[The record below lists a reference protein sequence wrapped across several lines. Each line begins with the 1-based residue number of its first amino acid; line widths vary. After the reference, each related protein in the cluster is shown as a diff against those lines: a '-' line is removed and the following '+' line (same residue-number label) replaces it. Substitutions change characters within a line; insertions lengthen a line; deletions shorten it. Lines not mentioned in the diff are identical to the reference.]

1 MRRGRT
7 SPSAPNA
14 LRRPEKAA
22 NTLNRGSLT
31 ASLQLTMAFAACREW
46 LYSAVFRPEMQLMQ
60 LLQLFAYK
68 KTERHPG
75 DTWGNHRPPCLH
87 RKEIANDYIN
97 YINYIYCLRMAS
109 FRRFQASP
117 LTAIRTAATA
127 FLQLT
132 SSSRSQGAQIAFTL
146 VDFGR
151 VMKAD
156 ADVPSYPP
164 RLRQPPTSQ
173 SGILPFCCRFRMIPP
188 FSPSDSLRTHRRRLK
203 VFAPS
208 VAQPLHD
215 ALGIT
220 SPAGIAAMVHAEE
233 DARAGVPDAVDA
245 DLLAH
250 SRDHLP

>member
-1 MRRGRT
+1 
-7 SPSAPNA
+7 
-14 LRRPEKAA
+14 
-22 NTLNRGSLT
+22 
-31 ASLQLTMAFAACREW
+31 MAFAACREW
-46 LYSAVFRPEMQLMQ
+46 LHSAVFRPEMQLMQ

-117 LTAIRTAATA
+117 LTAIRTATTA

-132 SSSRSQGAQIAFTL
+132 SSGRLGAPKLSHRPII
-146 VDFGR
+146 GR

-203 VFAPS
+203 VFAAS
-208 VAQPLHD
+208 GRID
-215 ALGIT
+215 A
-220 SPAGIAAMVHAEE
+220 
-233 DARAGVPDAVDA
+233 
-245 DLLAH
+245 
-250 SRDHLP
+250 

>member
-46 LYSAVFRPEMQLMQ
+46 LHSAVFRPEMQLMQ

-68 KTERHPG
+68 KRKG
-75 DTWGNHRPPCLH
+75 IRAIRGGHRPPCLH

-109 FRRFQASP
+109 FRRFRAFP
-117 LTAIRTAATA
+117 LTAIRTATTA

-146 VDFGR
+146 VDFGHA
-151 VMKAD
+151 MKAED
-156 ADVPSYPP
+156 RCPSCPP
-164 RLRQPPTSQ
+164 VCLRQPPTSNP
-173 SGILPFCCRFRMIPP
+173 GYIP
-188 FSPSDSLRTHRRRLK
+188 SIA
-203 VFAPS
+203 V
-208 VAQPLHD
+208 
-215 ALGIT
+215 
-220 SPAGIAAMVHAEE
+220 PA
-233 DARAGVPDAVDA
+233 
-245 DLLAH
+245 
-250 SRDHLP
+250 

>member
-46 LYSAVFRPEMQLMQ
+46 LHSAVFRPEMQLMQ

-97 YINYIYCLRMAS
+97 YINYIYCLKMAS
-109 FRRFQASP
+109 FRRFRAFP
-117 LTAIRTAATA
+117 LTAIRTATTA

-132 SSSRSQGAQIAFTL
+132 SSSRSRGAQAFTQADHRTRHEGRRRCSFISAPPSPTADIPIRDIAFL
-146 VDFGR
+146 LSF
-151 VMKAD
+151 
-156 ADVPSYPP
+156 PH
-164 RLRQPPTSQ
+164 
-173 SGILPFCCRFRMIPP
+173 
-188 FSPSDSLRTHRRRLK
+188 DSA
-203 VFAPS
+203 VFAIGFP
-208 VAQPLHD
+208 QD
-215 ALGIT
+215 A
-220 SPAGIAAMVHAEE
+220 
-233 DARAGVPDAVDA
+233 
-245 DLLAH
+245 
-250 SRDHLP
+250 

>member
-31 ASLQLTMAFAACREW
+31 ALLQLTMAFAACREW
-46 LYSAVFRPEMQLMQ
+46 LHSAVFRPEMQ

-68 KTERHPG
+68 KRKG
-75 DTWGNHRPPCLH
+75 IRAIRGGNHRPPCLH

-117 LTAIRTAATA
+117 LTAIRTATTA

-132 SSSRSQGAQIAFTL
+132 SSSRSRGAQIAFTL

-203 VFAPS
+203 VFAAS
-208 VAQPLHD
+208 GRID
-215 ALGIT
+215 A
-220 SPAGIAAMVHAEE
+220 
-233 DARAGVPDAVDA
+233 
-245 DLLAH
+245 
-250 SRDHLP
+250 

>member
-22 NTLNRGSLT
+22 NTLNRGPLT

-46 LYSAVFRPEMQLMQ
+46 LHSAVFRPEMQLMQ

-68 KTERHPG
+68 KREGIRAIRG
-75 DTWGNHRPPCLH
+75 GNHRPPCLH

-97 YINYIYCLRMAS
+97 YINYIYCLKMAS

-117 LTAIRTAATA
+117 LTAIRTATTA

-132 SSSRSQGAQIAFTL
+132 SSGRLGAPKLSHRPII
-146 VDFGR
+146 GR

-156 ADVPSYPP
+156 ADVPLYPP

-188 FSPSDSLRTHRRRLK
+188 FRHRIPSGRIG
-203 VFAPS
+203 
-208 VAQPLHD
+208 D
-215 ALGIT
+215 A
-220 SPAGIAAMVHAEE
+220 
-233 DARAGVPDAVDA
+233 
-245 DLLAH
+245 
-250 SRDHLP
+250 

>member
-1 MRRGRT
+1 MAVTHARGYASRT
-7 SPSAPNA
+7 SPPAPNA

-97 YINYIYCLRMAS
+97 YINYIYCLKMAS
-109 FRRFQASP
+109 FRRFQAFP

-132 SSSRSQGAQIAFTL
+132 SSSRSRGAQIAFT
-146 VDFGR
+146 R
-151 VMKAD
+151 
-156 ADVPSYPP
+156 
-164 RLRQPPTSQ
+164 
-173 SGILPFCCRFRMIPP
+173 I
-188 FSPSDSLRTHRRRLK
+188 
-203 VFAPS
+203 
-208 VAQPLHD
+208 
-215 ALGIT
+215 
-220 SPAGIAAMVHAEE
+220 
-233 DARAGVPDAVDA
+233 
-245 DLLAH
+245 
-250 SRDHLP
+250 

>member
-31 ASLQLTMAFAACREW
+31 ASLQLTMTFAACREW
-46 LYSAVFRPEMQLMQ
+46 LHSAVFRPEMQLMQ

-97 YINYIYCLRMAS
+97 YINYINYIYCLKMAS

-117 LTAIRTAATA
+117 LTAIRTATTA

-132 SSSRSQGAQIAFTL
+132 SSSRSRGAPIAFTQ
-146 VDFGR
+146 
-151 VMKAD
+151 AD
-156 ADVPSYPP
+156 H
-164 RLRQPPTSQ
+164 
-173 SGILPFCCRFRMIPP
+173 
-188 FSPSDSLRTHRRRLK
+188 RTRHEGRRRCSFISAPPSPTADIPIRDIAFLLSFPHDSA
-203 VFAPS
+203 VFAIGFP
-208 VAQPLHD
+208 QD
-215 ALGIT
+215 A
-220 SPAGIAAMVHAEE
+220 
-233 DARAGVPDAVDA
+233 
-245 DLLAH
+245 
-250 SRDHLP
+250 

>member
-31 ASLQLTMAFAACREW
+31 ALLQLTMAFAACREW
-46 LYSAVFRPEMQLMQ
+46 LHSAVFRPEMQLMQ

-97 YINYIYCLRMAS
+97 YINYIYCLKMAS
-109 FRRFQASP
+109 FRRFRAFP

-132 SSSRSQGAQIAFTL
+132 SSSRSRGTQIAFTL
-146 VDFGR
+146 VDFGHA
-151 VMKAD
+151 MKAD

-173 SGILPFCCRFRMIPP
+173 SGIYPLHRRSRMIPP

-203 VFAPS
+203 VFAAS

>member
-46 LYSAVFRPEMQLMQ
+46 LHSAVFRPEMQLMQ

-97 YINYIYCLRMAS
+97 YINYIYCLKMAS

-117 LTAIRTAATA
+117 LTAIRTATTA

-132 SSSRSQGAQIAFTL
+132 SSSRSRGVQIAFTQ
-146 VDFGR
+146 
-151 VMKAD
+151 AD
-156 ADVPSYPP
+156 H
-164 RLRQPPTSQ
+164 
-173 SGILPFCCRFRMIPP
+173 
-188 FSPSDSLRTHRRRLK
+188 RTRHEGRRRCSFISAPPSPTADIPIRDISPPSPFPHDSA
-203 VFAPS
+203 VFAIGFP
-208 VAQPLHD
+208 QD
-215 ALGIT
+215 A
-220 SPAGIAAMVHAEE
+220 
-233 DARAGVPDAVDA
+233 
-245 DLLAH
+245 
-250 SRDHLP
+250 

>member
-31 ASLQLTMAFAACREW
+31 ASLQLTMAFATCREW
-46 LYSAVFRPEMQLMQ
+46 LHSAVFRPEMQLMQ

-68 KTERHPG
+68 KTERHPR
-75 DTWGNHRPPCLH
+75 DTQADNPLPCLH

-97 YINYIYCLRMAS
+97 YINYIYCLKMAS
-109 FRRFQASP
+109 FRRFRAFP

-132 SSSRSQGAQIAFTL
+132 SSGRFGAPKLSHRPII
-146 VDFGR
+146 GR

-164 RLRQPPTSQ
+164 RLRQPLTSQ
-173 SGILPFCCRFRMIPP
+173 SGIYPLHRRSRMIPP

-203 VFAPS
+203 VFAAS
-208 VAQPLHD
+208 GRID
-215 ALGIT
+215 A
-220 SPAGIAAMVHAEE
+220 
-233 DARAGVPDAVDA
+233 
-245 DLLAH
+245 
-250 SRDHLP
+250 

>member
-7 SPSAPNA
+7 APSAPNT

-22 NTLNRGSLT
+22 NTLNRGTLT
-31 ASLQLTMAFAACREW
+31 ATMQLTMAFAACREW
-46 LYSAVFRPEMQLMQ
+46 LHSAVFRPEMQLMQ

-97 YINYIYCLRMAS
+97 YINYIYCLKMAS
-109 FRRFQASP
+109 FRRFRAFP
-117 LTAIRTAATA
+117 LTAIRTATTA

-146 VDFGR
+146 VDFGHA
-151 VMKAD
+151 MKAD

-173 SGILPFCCRFRMIPP
+173 SGIYPLHRRSRMIPP

-203 VFAPS
+203 VFAAS
-208 VAQPLHD
+208 GRID
-215 ALGIT
+215 A
-220 SPAGIAAMVHAEE
+220 
-233 DARAGVPDAVDA
+233 
-245 DLLAH
+245 
-250 SRDHLP
+250 

>member
-46 LYSAVFRPEMQLMQ
+46 LHSAVFRPEMQLMQ

-75 DTWGNHRPPCLH
+75 DTWGGDHRPPCLH

-109 FRRFQASP
+109 FRRFRAFP

-132 SSSRSQGAQIAFTL
+132 SSSRSRGAQIAFTL
-146 VDFGR
+146 VDFGHA
-151 VMKAD
+151 MKAED
-156 ADVPSYPP
+156 RCPSCPP
-164 RLRQPPTSQ
+164 VCLRQPLTSQ
-173 SGILPFCCRFRMIPP
+173 SGIYPLHRRSRMIPP

-203 VFAPS
+203 VFAAS
-208 VAQPLHD
+208 GRID
-215 ALGIT
+215 A
-220 SPAGIAAMVHAEE
+220 
-233 DARAGVPDAVDA
+233 
-245 DLLAH
+245 
-250 SRDHLP
+250 

>member
-31 ASLQLTMAFAACREW
+31 ASLQLTMAFVACREW
-46 LYSAVFRPEMQLMQ
+46 LHSAVFRPEMQLMQ

-68 KTERHPG
+68 KRKG
-75 DTWGNHRPPCLH
+75 IRAIRGGNHRPPCLH

-117 LTAIRTAATA
+117 LTAIRTATTA

-132 SSSRSQGAQIAFTL
+132 SSSRSRGAQIAFTL

-151 VMKAD
+151 AMKAD

-173 SGILPFCCRFRMIPP
+173 SGIYPLHRRSRMIPP

-203 VFAPS
+203 VFAAS
-208 VAQPLHD
+208 GRID
-215 ALGIT
+215 A
-220 SPAGIAAMVHAEE
+220 
-233 DARAGVPDAVDA
+233 
-245 DLLAH
+245 
-250 SRDHLP
+250 

>member
-46 LYSAVFRPEMQLMQ
+46 LHSAVFRPEMQLMQ

-75 DTWGNHRPPCLH
+75 DTWGGHRPPCLH

-97 YINYIYCLRMAS
+97 YINYINYIYCLRMAS
-109 FRRFQASP
+109 FRRFRAFP

-164 RLRQPPTSQ
+164 RLHQPLTSQ
-173 SGILPFCCRFRMIPP
+173 SGIYPLHRRSRMIPP
-188 FSPSDSLRTHRRRLK
+188 FSLSDSLRTHRRRLK
-203 VFAPS
+203 VFAAS
-208 VAQPLHD
+208 GRID
-215 ALGIT
+215 A
-220 SPAGIAAMVHAEE
+220 
-233 DARAGVPDAVDA
+233 
-245 DLLAH
+245 
-250 SRDHLP
+250 

>member
-22 NTLNRGSLT
+22 NTLNRGLLT

-46 LYSAVFRPEMQLMQ
+46 LHSAVFRPEMQLMQ

-109 FRRFQASP
+109 FRRFRAFP

-132 SSSRSQGAQIAFTL
+132 SSGRLGAPKLSHRPII
-146 VDFGR
+146 GR

-164 RLRQPPTSQ
+164 RLRQPLTSQ
-173 SGILPFCCRFRMIPP
+173 SGIYPLHRRSRMIPP

-203 VFAPS
+203 VFAAS

>member
-1 MRRGRT
+1 
-7 SPSAPNA
+7 
-14 LRRPEKAA
+14 
-22 NTLNRGSLT
+22 
-31 ASLQLTMAFAACREW
+31 MAFAACREW
-46 LYSAVFRPEMQLMQ
+46 LHSAVFRPEMQLMQ

-97 YINYIYCLRMAS
+97 YINYIYCLKMAS

-117 LTAIRTAATA
+117 LTAIRTATTA

-132 SSSRSQGAQIAFTL
+132 SSGRLGAPKLSHRPII
-146 VDFGR
+146 GR

-173 SGILPFCCRFRMIPP
+173 SVIYPFHRRSRMIPP

-203 VFAPS
+203 VFAAS
-208 VAQPLHD
+208 GRID
-215 ALGIT
+215 A
-220 SPAGIAAMVHAEE
+220 
-233 DARAGVPDAVDA
+233 
-245 DLLAH
+245 
-250 SRDHLP
+250 

>member
-14 LRRPEKAA
+14 LRCPEKAPKA
-22 NTLNRGSLT
+22 LKCETLT

-46 LYSAVFRPEMQLMQ
+46 LHSAVFRPEMQLMQ

-97 YINYIYCLRMAS
+97 YINYIYCLKMAS

-117 LTAIRTAATA
+117 LTAIRTATTA

-132 SSSRSQGAQIAFTL
+132 SSGRLGAPKLSHRPII
-146 VDFGR
+146 GR

-203 VFAPS
+203 VFAAS
-208 VAQPLHD
+208 GRID
-215 ALGIT
+215 A
-220 SPAGIAAMVHAEE
+220 
-233 DARAGVPDAVDA
+233 
-245 DLLAH
+245 
-250 SRDHLP
+250 

>member
-46 LYSAVFRPEMQLMQ
+46 LHSAVFRPEMQLMQ

-97 YINYIYCLRMAS
+97 YIYCLKMAS
-109 FRRFQASP
+109 FRRFRAFP

-132 SSSRSQGAQIAFTL
+132 SSSRSRGAQIAFTL

-164 RLRQPPTSQ
+164 RLHQPPTSQ

-203 VFAPS
+203 VFAAS
-208 VAQPLHD
+208 GRID
-215 ALGIT
+215 A
-220 SPAGIAAMVHAEE
+220 
-233 DARAGVPDAVDA
+233 
-245 DLLAH
+245 
-250 SRDHLP
+250 

>member
-1 MRRGRT
+1 MRPESPDLGHPCPEGRGT
-7 SPSAPNA
+7 FYPMSPSAPNA
-14 LRRPEKAA
+14 LRCPEKAPKA
-22 NTLNRGSLT
+22 LKCETLT

-46 LYSAVFRPEMQLMQ
+46 LHSAVFRPEMQLMQ

-97 YINYIYCLRMAS
+97 YINYIYCLKMAS
-109 FRRFQASP
+109 FRRFRASP
-117 LTAIRTAATA
+117 LTAIRTATTA

-132 SSSRSQGAQIAFTL
+132 SSGRLGAPKLSHRPII
-146 VDFGR
+146 GR

-164 RLRQPPTSQ
+164 RLRQPLTSQ

-203 VFAPS
+203 VFAAS
-208 VAQPLHD
+208 GRID
-215 ALGIT
+215 A
-220 SPAGIAAMVHAEE
+220 
-233 DARAGVPDAVDA
+233 
-245 DLLAH
+245 
-250 SRDHLP
+250 

>member
-1 MRRGRT
+1 
-7 SPSAPNA
+7 
-14 LRRPEKAA
+14 
-22 NTLNRGSLT
+22 
-31 ASLQLTMAFAACREW
+31 MAFAACREW
-46 LYSAVFRPEMQLMQ
+46 LHSAVFRPEMQLMQ
-60 LLQLFAYK
+60 LMQLFAYK
-68 KTERHPG
+68 KRKG
-75 DTWGNHRPPCLH
+75 IRAIRGGNHRPPCLH

-97 YINYIYCLRMAS
+97 YIYCLKMAS
-109 FRRFQASP
+109 FRRFRAFP

-132 SSSRSQGAQIAFTL
+132 SSSRSRGAQIAFTL
-146 VDFGR
+146 VDFGHA
-151 VMKAD
+151 MKAED
-156 ADVPSYPP
+156 RCPSCPP

-203 VFAPS
+203 VFAAS
-208 VAQPLHD
+208 VAQPHHD

-220 SPAGIAAMVHAEE
+220 SSAGIAAMIHAEE
-233 DARAGVPDAVDA
+233 NARAGVPDAVDA

>member
-1 MRRGRT
+1 MRPESPDLGHPCPEGRGT
-7 SPSAPNA
+7 FYPMSPPPNA
-14 LRRPEKAA
+14 LRCPEKAPKA
-22 NTLNRGSLT
+22 LKCETLT

-46 LYSAVFRPEMQLMQ
+46 LHSAVFRPEMQLMQ
-60 LLQLFAYK
+60 LFAYK
-68 KTERHPG
+68 KRKGIRTIRG
-75 DTWGNHRPPCLH
+75 GHRPPCLH

-97 YINYIYCLRMAS
+97 YIYCLKMAS
-109 FRRFQASP
+109 FRRFRAFP

-132 SSSRSQGAQIAFTL
+132 SSSRSRGAQIAFTL

-203 VFAPS
+203 VFAAS
-208 VAQPLHD
+208 GRID
-215 ALGIT
+215 A
-220 SPAGIAAMVHAEE
+220 
-233 DARAGVPDAVDA
+233 
-245 DLLAH
+245 
-250 SRDHLP
+250 

>member
-14 LRRPEKAA
+14 LRCPEKAPKA
-22 NTLNRGSLT
+22 LKCETLT

-46 LYSAVFRPEMQLMQ
+46 LHSAVFRPEMQLMQ

-97 YINYIYCLRMAS
+97 YINYIYCLKMAS
-109 FRRFQASP
+109 FRRFRAFP

-132 SSSRSQGAQIAFTL
+132 SSSRLGVLKSPSRGYEKDGMPRRMKTAPAEGNDKKIRRG
-146 VDFGR
+146 GR
-151 VMKAD
+151 VPGENIRSKKHRSWVKSTRPDEGSGDD
-156 ADVPSYPP
+156 AAHGSVRRNERARS
-164 RLRQPPTSQ
+164 
-173 SGILPFCCRFRMIPP
+173 CR
-188 FSPSDSLRTHRRRLK
+188 SLRPRW
-203 VFAPS
+203 
-208 VAQPLHD
+208 
-215 ALGIT
+215 I
-220 SPAGIAAMVHAEE
+220 
-233 DARAGVPDAVDA
+233 
-245 DLLAH
+245 
-250 SRDHLP
+250 

>member
-1 MRRGRT
+1 MRPESPDLGHPRPEGRGTFYPR

-14 LRRPEKAA
+14 LRCPEKAPKA
-22 NTLNRGSLT
+22 LKCGTLT

-46 LYSAVFRPEMQLMQ
+46 LHSAVFRPEMQLMQ

-75 DTWGNHRPPCLH
+75 DTWGHRPPCLH

-97 YINYIYCLRMAS
+97 YIYCLKMAS

-117 LTAIRTAATA
+117 LTAIRTATTA

-132 SSSRSQGAQIAFTL
+132 SSGRLGAPKLSHRPII
-146 VDFGR
+146 GR

-203 VFAPS
+203 VFAAS
-208 VAQPLHD
+208 GRID
-215 ALGIT
+215 A
-220 SPAGIAAMVHAEE
+220 
-233 DARAGVPDAVDA
+233 
-245 DLLAH
+245 
-250 SRDHLP
+250 